1 MTAAPAATAAG
12 RPGLATRWTA
22 RRGLPCASTRVTPSP
37 NSNRM
42 RLWAWACHAGRA
54 PQVGDVNADHSA
66 WGRAEDMTMARPS
79 YSVDPGKPGAP
90 PPRRPAP

>member
-1 MTAAPAATAAG
+1 
-12 RPGLATRWTA
+12 
-22 RRGLPCASTRVTPSP
+22 
-37 NSNRM
+37 M